1 MGLLKNILTFG
12 WLRRKRSQPAV
23 IFDFDGTLAD
33 SFPLV
38 VDIFYKLVERKPL
51 PRADVTRLRGM
62 TLRQVARE
70 LRIPLWR
77 APLLVIRGRSVMQS
91 RMEEVVIMDD
101 MIPAVKRLAKT
112 HKLFILSSN
121 STETIKAVLK
131 RYRLLEYF
139 ADIEGDIPLL
149 RKAGRLKRLIKR
161 NELDR
166 GHLFYVGDEARD
178 IEAARRAGVR
188 CIAVS
193 WGYNNIH
200 ALKRHHPHAL
210 VFSADE
216 MLASLYDNS

>member
-1 MGLLKNILTFG
+1 MGLLRNLLTFG
-12 WLRRKRSQPAV
+12 WLRRTRNQPAV

-70 LRIPLWR
+70 LRIPIWR
-77 APLLVIRGRSVMQS
+77 VPLLVVRGRAAMRA

-121 STETIKAVLK
+121 SPETIRAVLK
-131 RYRLLEYF
+131 RYGLFEYF
-139 ADIEGDIPLL
+139 TDIEGDVSLL

-161 NELDR
+161 NDLDR
-166 GHLFYVGDEARD
+166 RHLYYVGDEARD

-200 ALKRHHPHAL
+200 ALKRHHPYRL
-210 VFSADE
+210 VFSAEE
-216 MLASLYDNS
+216 MLTSLYDNS